1 MFACLYAPGNLDL
14 LLECAGYF
22 SPLIEE
28 ETSRDDV
35 VFDVQ
40 GLGLIY
46 GTPENIA
53 AEIHRRVGVP
63 ANLALASNPDAA
75 VHAARGIKGV
85 TVIPPGREAAMLA
98 GLPLHLLGGSSEL
111 ARTLDLWGLRTFG
124 EFAAL
129 PAAGVAAR
137 LGDEGIHMQ
146 RLARGEGHRQLRH
159 RRDPLEFRE
168 KIEPDTPIDL
178 IEPLLLLLSVT
189 LNRLCERLRSH
200 SLSTNEIRISLI
212 LERASAPQEAGASSQ
227 GLSDSATDFLCGAG
241 FGKEHPVTL
250 RFPVPLLD
258 PMVFLKLLHLELNN
272 RPPQSPVEKI
282 LIEMVPV
289 QGRKM
294 QHGLFLPATPEPEKL
309 EITLARIR
317 NLVGPQNVGAP
328 ELMDTHRP
336 DSFRNV
342 PLRLAP
348 WRKAGRFSPQLVLRR
363 FRPPRPVR
371 VWCTGD
377 GQPGKIISAKKEW
390 RVVACA
396 GPWRTSGDW
405 WKGEPWDC
413 EEWDVEVSDNSL
425 FRIHQDHQMRRWCV
439 EGSYD

>member
-1 MFACLYAPGNLDL
+1 MFACLHASGNLSL

-35 VFDVQ
+35 VFDVH

-46 GTPENIA
+46 GTPANVA

-63 ANLALASNPDAA
+63 ANIALASNPDAA
-75 VHAARGIKGV
+75 VHAARGIAGI

-98 GLPLHLLGGSSEL
+98 SLPLHLLGGSSEL
-111 ARTLDLWGLRTFG
+111 ARTLNLWGLRTFG

-129 PAAGVAAR
+129 PPMGVAAR
-137 LGDEGIHMQ
+137 LGEEGIRMQ
-146 RLARGEGHRQLRH
+146 QLARGEGHRQLRL
-159 RRDPLEFRE
+159 RTDPLEFRE

-189 LNRLCERLRSH
+189 LHRLCERLRANA
-200 SLSTNEIRISLI
+200 LSTNEIRISLI
-212 LERASAPQEAGASSQ
+212 LEKAPQ
-227 GLSDSATDFLCGAG
+227 
-241 FGKEHPVTL
+241 HPVTL
-250 RFPVPLLD
+250 RFPVPILD
-258 PMVFLKLLHLELNN
+258 PMVFLKLLQLELNS

-282 LIEMVPV
+282 LIEMIPV
-289 QGRKM
+289 QTRKM

-317 NLVGPQNVGAP
+317 NLVGPTNVGAP
-328 ELMDTHRP
+328 ELLDTHRP
-336 DSFRNV
+336 DSFRTV
-342 PLRLAP
+342 PLRLSP
-348 WRKAGRFSPQLVLRR
+348 WRAVGKFSPQLVLRR

-371 VWCTGD
+371 VWCTQD
-377 GQPGKIISAKKEW
+377 GQPGKIISPKREW

-425 FRIHQDHQMRRWCV
+425 FRIHQDHRMDRWCV

>member
-28 ETSRDDV
+28 ESSRDDV
-35 VFDVQ
+35 VFDVH

-46 GTPENIA
+46 GTPEKIA
-53 AEIHRRVGVP
+53 AEIHRRVGIP
-63 ANLALASNPDAA
+63 ANLAVAPNPDAA

-85 TVIPPGREAAMLA
+85 TVISPGRETAMLA
-98 GLPLHLLGGSSEL
+98 DLPLHLLGGSPEL

-159 RRDPLEFRE
+159 RTDPLEFRE

-212 LERASAPQEAGASSQ
+212 LEKAP
-227 GLSDSATDFLCGAG
+227 
-241 FGKEHPVTL
+241 EHPVTL

-258 PMVFLKLLHLELNN
+258 PMVFLKLLHLELNS

-282 LIEMVPV
+282 LIEMIPV

-317 NLVGPQNVGAP
+317 NLVGPANVGAP
-328 ELMDTHRP
+328 ELLDTHRP
-336 DSFRNV
+336 DSFRTG

-348 WRKAGRFSPQLVLRR
+348 WRKAGKFSPQLVLRR